1 MKSFRYWLVVLL
13 LFSTAAIVRLRG
25 SEDRIPTH
33 EPLSQMPE
41 RIGPWFGRD
50 IPINPEVIAVLGNGE
65 FLSRLYV
72 SPIGLPPVSLFIGY
86 FPTQRTG
93 QTIHSPKNCLPGAGW
108 VFESAG
114 TAHFIAKDGT
124 RYNTGEYLISNQESR
139 DFVTYWYQAHDR
151 STPGEYMAKVRM
163 VMDAIRM
170 NRTDGALV
178 RVITPM
184 EPNETYADAKNRALS
199 FDAEMAPQLSRF
211 IPR

>member
-1 MKSFRYWLVVLL
+1 MRSLRYWLVVLIL
-13 LFSTAAIVRLRG
+13 LFTAAIVRLRG
-25 SEDRIPTH
+25 GEDRIPAH
-33 EPLSQMPE
+33 EPLSQLPQV
-41 RIGPWFGRD
+41 IGPWTSHD
-50 IPINPEVIAVLGNGE
+50 IPIKPEVIAVLGNGE
-65 FLSRLYV
+65 FLERLYT
-72 SPIGLPPVSLFIGY
+72 SSSGEPPISLFIGY

-114 TAHFIAKDGT
+114 TAHFIAMDGT
-124 RYNTGEYLISNQESR
+124 RYNTGEYLITNQESR
-139 DFVTYWYQAHDR
+139 DFVTYWYQAHGR

-184 EPNETYADAKNRALS
+184 EPNETYASAKNRALS
-199 FDAEMAPQLSRF
+199 FDALMAPQLSRF